1 MQERNNAMKIT
12 PTKKAEFQKEAYSY
26 YKNHT
31 RDFPWRRTEDPY
43 CIFVSEI
50 MLQQTQTERVIEKY
64 REFIHAFP
72 SFEEL
77 SQASFTE
84 VLEKWKGLGYNRR
97 AKWIHEIAKIVVT
110 NHNGKLPESVQEL
123 EKLPGIGNATARSLA
138 AFAFNQPVV
147 FLETNIRTVL
157 IHHFFADKVQ
167 VDDKELLEISAQ
179 VLDEKNPCEWYSA
192 LMDYGVYI
200 KGKIGNLNYKSRH
213 YRKQSKFI
221 GSDRQIRGKI
231 LDIMLE
237 KKEISSQE
245 VIGILDEDDERV
257 MKIIHDLLNENLIKG
272 NKSNNLLSL

>member
-1 MQERNNAMKIT
+1 MKIN
-12 PTKKAEFQKEAYSY
+12 PKKKARFQKEVYTY
-26 YKNHT
+26 YNNHN
-31 RDFPWRRTEDPY
+31 RDFPWRKTEDPY

-50 MLQQTQTERVIEKY
+50 MLQQTQTERVVDKY
-64 REFIHAFP
+64 TEFICAFP

-77 SQASFTE
+77 AHASFAE

-97 AKWIHEIAKIVVT
+97 AKWIHEIAKIVVEKY
-110 NHNGKLPESVQEL
+110 NGKMPESVQEL
-123 EKLPGIGNATARSLA
+123 QTLPGIGEATARSIA
-138 AFAFNQPVV
+138 AFAFDQPVV

-157 IHHFFADKVQ
+157 IHHFFADKDK

-179 VLDEKNPCEWYSA
+179 VLDEKNPREWYSA

-200 KGKIGNLNYKSRH
+200 KGEIGNLNYKSRH

-237 KKEISSQE
+237 KKEISAEE
-245 VIGILDEDDERV
+245 VVRILGEDDERV
-257 MKIIHDLLNENLIKG
+257 MKIIHVLLKENLIKE
-272 NKSNNLLSL
+272 NKSNNMLSL